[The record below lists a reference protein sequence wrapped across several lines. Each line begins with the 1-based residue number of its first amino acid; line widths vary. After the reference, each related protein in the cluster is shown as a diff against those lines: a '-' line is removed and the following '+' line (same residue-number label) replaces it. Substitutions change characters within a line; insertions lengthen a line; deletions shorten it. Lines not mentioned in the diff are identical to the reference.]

1 MSANDNENIV
11 GPGEAA
17 LIVAPDGDIRVI
29 VPDPDD
35 YPDIHPNA
43 VLLGVVAVRARD
55 SEWVEEMLAF
65 YEGNKTNGG

>member
-1 MSANDNENIV
+1 MAANDNQNIV

-17 LIVAPDGDIRVI
+17 LIVAPDSYSRVI
-29 VPDPDD
+29 VPNPED

-55 SEWVEEMLAF
+55 PKWVEEMLAF
-65 YEGNKTNGG
+65 YEGNKTNGE

>member
-1 MSANDNENIV
+1 MAANDNQNIV

-29 VPDPDD
+29 VPDPED

-55 SEWVEEMLAF
+55 PKWVEEMLAF
-65 YEGNKTNGG
+65 YEGNKTDGG

>member
-17 LIVAPDGDIRVI
+17 LIVAPDGGLRVI
-29 VPDPDD
+29 VPDPDN
-35 YPDIHPNA
+35 YPEIHPNA
-43 VLLGVVAVRARD
+43 VLMGVVAVRARD
-55 SEWVEEMLAF
+55 PKWVEEMLAF